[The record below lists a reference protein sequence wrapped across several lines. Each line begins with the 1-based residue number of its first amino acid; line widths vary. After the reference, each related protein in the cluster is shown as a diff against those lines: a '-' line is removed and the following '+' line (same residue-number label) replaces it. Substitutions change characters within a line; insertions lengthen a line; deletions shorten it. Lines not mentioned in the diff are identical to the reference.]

1 MKNIIILMSIV
12 TFIFIIILIIQNL
25 LEKRRLEIYKNNLL
39 QDKDE
44 KELKLMIGYN
54 YISNFNKL
62 DSIIN
67 EIIES
72 NLDKEKLEYMENMID
87 QTYGCIYGNDII
99 KQTTYYENE
108 YLYTTSILNLDIIF
122 YAFKYVFK
130 IIKKNN
136 YHLYDN
142 IDIINENIEEGNTEF
157 NKKIKKLSK
166 IEKRVI
172 KNKSDK
178 KYYYENVDKIKKEYK
193 NIIDESNPITVML
206 FIKDGLKKI
215 SESN

>member
-54 YISNFNKL
+54 YISNLNKL

-99 KQTTYYENE
+99 KY
-108 YLYTTSILNLDIIF
+108 
-122 YAFKYVFK
+122 
-130 IIKKNN
+130 
-136 YHLYDN
+136 
-142 IDIINENIEEGNTEF
+142 GNG
-157 NKKIKKLSK
+157 K
-166 IEKRVI
+166 
-172 KNKSDK
+172 
-178 KYYYENVDKIKKEYK
+178 
-193 NIIDESNPITVML
+193 
-206 FIKDGLKKI
+206 
-215 SESN
+215 

>member
-54 YISNFNKL
+54 YISNLNKL

-72 NLDKEKLEYMENMID
+72 NLDKEKLEYMENKID
-87 QTYGCIYGNDII
+87 QTNGCIY
-99 KQTTYYENE
+99 
-108 YLYTTSILNLDIIF
+108 
-122 YAFKYVFK
+122 
-130 IIKKNN
+130 
-136 YHLYDN
+136 
-142 IDIINENIEEGNTEF
+142 
-157 NKKIKKLSK
+157 
-166 IEKRVI
+166 
-172 KNKSDK
+172 
-178 KYYYENVDKIKKEYK
+178 
-193 NIIDESNPITVML
+193 
-206 FIKDGLKKI
+206 
-215 SESN
+215 

>member
-54 YISNFNKL
+54 YISNLNKL

-72 NLDKEKLEYMENMID
+72 NLDKEKLE
-87 QTYGCIYGNDII
+87 Q
-99 KQTTYYENE
+99 
-108 YLYTTSILNLDIIF
+108 
-122 YAFKYVFK
+122 
-130 IIKKNN
+130 
-136 YHLYDN
+136 
-142 IDIINENIEEGNTEF
+142 
-157 NKKIKKLSK
+157 
-166 IEKRVI
+166 
-172 KNKSDK
+172 
-178 KYYYENVDKIKKEYK
+178 
-193 NIIDESNPITVML
+193 
-206 FIKDGLKKI
+206 LKKI
-215 SESN
+215 LD